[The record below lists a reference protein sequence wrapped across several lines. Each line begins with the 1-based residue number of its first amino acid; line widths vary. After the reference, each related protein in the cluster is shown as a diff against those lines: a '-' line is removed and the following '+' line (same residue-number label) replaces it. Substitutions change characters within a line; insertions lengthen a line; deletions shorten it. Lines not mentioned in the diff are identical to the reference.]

1 MEKVHGNLTRH
12 EKVSLTLTGKPKV
25 CSICG
30 EEGHNRRSCPQNEEV
45 KQLHSGIFWTE
56 AVLCILLAALSAT
69 ARVLHLQALAEA
81 LHKSLHQVVLLLLSN
96 LEISSDRTLLQDAA
110 GYFKKRLDSATTVQ
124 TVQACF

>member
-45 KQLHSGIFWTE
+45 KQLHSGGFWNE
-56 AVLCILLAALSAT
+56 AVLCILLAALLAT
-69 ARVLHLQALAEA
+69 AGVLQLQALAEA
-81 LHKSLHQVVLLLLSN
+81 LHKGLHQVILLVLSK
-96 LEISSDRTLLQDAA
+96 LENSSDRNLLQDAA
-110 GYFKKRLDSATTVQ
+110 GYFKKRLDSATAMQ
-124 TVQACF
+124 TVQAFF